1 MKNNIERNDTVSVE
15 YYISSNKYSL
25 QERMTKKG
33 KVYDVFFRIVTLDGI
48 EKQKKLSGF
57 ATKTL
62 AKQAYVEFV
71 TQKCELVK
79 NNPIK
84 KKNTQ
89 KEEPLI
95 GDLIRE
101 YMATLGNDNKYTTIY
116 DKNNVFRLFVLPYYE
131 NKKPKVLTTQELAG
145 WVDTI
150 WNLKNP
156 RNGEYYSYKQLSKI
170 RGHFNVFLNW
180 LELRYEY
187 KNNLPS
193 VPKKKKRVA
202 KTEIKFWR
210 QETFEKFIA
219 VVDDP
224 TYHALFTFMFYTGRR
239 KGELFALT
247 PTDIKP
253 TSIKINKS
261 LTRKTKSDSTF
272 EVTSTKAEKTQD
284 IPVCEIVQK
293 EIAAYEGK
301 APFYFGGDKPLAST
315 TVKRAF
321 DGYCKKAGVE
331 IIRIHDLRHSFVSM
345 LIHLGANL
353 MVVADLIGDTVEQV
367 MKTYGH
373 LYQEDKLNILSKIK

>member
-1 MKNNIERNDTVSVE
+1 MSVE
-15 YYISSNKYSL
+15 YYISSNNYSL
-25 QERMTKKG
+25 KERQLKSG
-33 KVYDVFFRIVTLDGI
+33 KVYDVIFRVITLDGK
-48 EKQKKLSGF
+48 EKQKRLCRYS
-57 ATKTL
+57 TKTL
-62 AKQAYVEFV
+62 AKQAYIEFV
-71 TQKCELVK
+71 TEKCEFVK
-79 NNPIK
+79 NNPLK
-84 KKNTQ
+84 QKNPQ
-89 KEEPLI
+89 KEEPFV
-95 GDLIRE
+95 GELIRE

-131 NKKPKVLTTQELAG
+131 TKKPKDLTRQELVG

-150 WNLKNP
+150 WSLKNP

-180 LELRYEY
+180 LELRYGY
-187 KNNLPS
+187 KNNLS
-193 VPKKKKRVA
+193 DVPRKKKRVA
-202 KTEIKFWR
+202 KTEMKFWTR
-210 QETFEKFIA
+210 DQFEQFIA

-247 PTDIKP
+247 PADVKP
-253 TSIKINKS
+253 KSIKINKS
-261 LTRKTKSDSTF
+261 LTRKTRSDATF

-284 IPVCEIVQK
+284 IPVCDIVQK
-293 EIAAYEGK
+293 EIASYKGD

-315 TVKRAF
+315 TVKRIF

-331 IIRIHDLRHSFVSM
+331 VIRIHDLRHSFVSM
-345 LIHLGANL
+345 LIHLGGNL

-373 LYQEDKLNILSKIK
+373 LYQEDKLNILSKII

>member
-1 MKNNIERNDTVSVE
+1 MAVE

-25 QERMTKKG
+25 QERNTKKG
-33 KVYDVFFRIVTLDGI
+33 KVYDVMFRIVTLDGL
-48 EKQKKLSGF
+48 EKQKKLSGY

-62 AKQAYVEFV
+62 AKQAYMEFV
-71 TQKCELVK
+71 TEKCELVR
-79 NNPIK
+79 NNPVK
-84 KKNTQ
+84 KRDVS
-89 KEEPLI
+89 KEEPLV
-95 GDLIRE
+95 GELIRE
-101 YMATLGNDNKYTTIY
+101 YMATLGNDNKYTTVY
-116 DKNNVFRLFVLPYYE
+116 DKNNVYRLFVLPYYE
-131 NKKPKVLTTQELAG
+131 NKKAKDLTVQELAG

-180 LELRYEY
+180 AELRYGY
-187 KNNLPS
+187 KNNLPD
-193 VPKKKKRVA
+193 VPRKKKRVA
-202 KTEIKFWR
+202 KTEMKFWTKD
-210 QETFEKFIA
+210 TFEKFIA

-247 PTDIKP
+247 PADVKP
-253 TSIKINKS
+253 TSIKVNKS
-261 LTRKTKSDSTF
+261 LTRKTRSDSTY
-272 EVTSTKAEKTQD
+272 EITSTKAEKTQTLP
-284 IPVCEIVQK
+284 ICKTVQE
-293 EIAAYEGK
+293 EIASYKGD

-321 DGYCKKAGVE
+321 DGYCEKAGVE

-345 LIHLGANL
+345 LIHHGGNL

-373 LYQEDKLNILSKIK
+373 LYQEDKLNILSKIG

>member
-1 MKNNIERNDTVSVE
+1 MSVE

-25 QERMTKKG
+25 QERMTKRG
-33 KVYDVFFRIVTLDGI
+33 KVYDVVFRIVTLDGI

-57 ATKTL
+57 STKAL
-62 AKQAYVEFV
+62 AKQGYMEFV
-71 TQKCELVK
+71 TEKCELAK
-79 NNPIK
+79 LNPLK
-84 KKNTQ
+84 KRNPQ
-89 KEEPLI
+89 KEEPFV
-95 GDLIRE
+95 GELIRE

-131 NKKPKVLTTQELAG
+131 DKKIKDLTLQELVG
-145 WVDTI
+145 WQDTI
-150 WNLKNP
+150 WNLRNP

-180 LELRYEY
+180 AELRYGY
-187 KNNLPS
+187 KNNLKD

-202 KTEIKFWR
+202 KTEMKFWT
-210 QETFEKFIA
+210 QEQFNQFIA

-224 TYHALFTFMFYTGRR
+224 VYHALFTFMFYTGRR
-239 KGELFALT
+239 KGELLALS
-247 PTDIKP
+247 PADVKP
-253 TSIKINKS
+253 KSIKVNKS
-261 LTRKTKSDSTF
+261 LTRKTRSDSTY
-272 EVTSTKAEKTQD
+272 EITSTKAEKTQD
-284 IPVCEIVQK
+284 IPVCDIVQK
-293 EIAAYEGK
+293 EIASYKGD

-315 TVKRAF
+315 TIKRMF
-321 DGYCKKAGVE
+321 DGYCKEAGVE

-367 MKTYGH
+367 IKTYGH